1 MRAFPN
7 LKEENTDIRIMSS
20 YLSPNQIR
28 TRIISSSATLV
39 LACAFLFPAIS
50 PESKGNSSGSLSVKK
65 AKKRKRNAEEILTVQ
80 AKPKENVLLEMDFG
94 KGISLQTPDL
104 QSFLN
109 IRARLQERA
118 TETIVHEQDDTRE
131 ETELQTRRARLTLAG
146 NFLGKN
152 WQYYIQFSFSN
163 LDMEK
168 DRPVPLRDA
177 NLSFTGFR
185 NANLKI
191 GQMKVPFN
199 RQRFISDGV
208 QEFVDRTVANDELN
222 LDRDVGILVSSGD
235 LFGLDRFGYSAGIFG
250 GDGRNRTSDASGV
263 LVSGKLTY
271 FPIGTFQD
279 NGEPD
284 LKRTD
289 RPNLSFSLMGASNR
303 NTNRDHSTF
312 GNTYEFARFD
322 YSHAGAEFLFQW
334 KGVSVSA
341 ESVARKANSPF
352 VEKTIGTETHREY
365 SRSVK
370 GGFLQIGY
378 LFPNNLGVAI
388 RYSEY
393 RPWGKTDPKLVYSKE
408 RGVALSYYMREHNLK
423 FQADYAYLD
432 GGTVENLGS
441 HRIRAQI
448 QIFL

>member
-1 MRAFPN
+1 
-7 LKEENTDIRIMSS
+7 MSS
-20 YLSPNQIR
+20 HSISKPIR
-28 TRIISSSATLV
+28 SRFIPSGVTVLLTCTL
-39 LACAFLFPAIS
+39 LLPSLS
-50 PESKGNSSGSLSVKK
+50 PESKENTAASVPTNKTKK
-65 AKKRKRNAEEILTVQ
+65 KKKIGKEIATVQ
-80 AKPKENVLLEMDFG
+80 AKPQDNVLLDMDFG

-146 NFLGKN
+146 NFLGKD

-177 NLSFTGFR
+177 SISYTGFR

-208 QEFVDRTVANDELN
+208 QEFVDRTMANDELN

-250 GDGRNRTSDASGV
+250 GDGRNRTSEASGV
-263 LVSGKLTY
+263 LLSGKLTY
-271 FPIGTFQD
+271 FPIRTFQD

-334 KGVSVSA
+334 KGVSVSG